1 MDTTSLLSVSKHLG
15 TRGQQRLFPAATKV
29 LKQLNA
35 RRHDE
40 ADRQEFANIVA
51 TFASYM
57 PMPEAPDLLKH
68 LALAYEGSLGLVGCF
83 KPWLNRAV
91 ARALDRGSRVLS
103 EQDLPATMLTSAA
116 RLRIAQEIQ
125 NYEIQAS
132 QEGANRAEIRK
143 LLGLQSAPVSGGVK
157 AQQAPAAKRSR
168 AVGERNPTRDPVG
181 PERFG

>member
-1 MDTTSLLSVSKHLG
+1 LQAFGNFILSSSVRHSVEASSTS
-15 TRGQQRLFPAATKV
+15 KV

-51 TFASYM
+51 TFASYI

-103 EQDLPATMLTSAA
+103 EQDLTA
-116 RLRIAQEIQ
+116 RLLLEENTR
-125 NYEIQAS
+125 AS
-132 QEGANRAEIRK
+132 GK
-143 LLGLQSAPVSGGVK
+143 
-157 AQQAPAAKRSR
+157 
-168 AVGERNPTRDPVG
+168 
-181 PERFG
+181 